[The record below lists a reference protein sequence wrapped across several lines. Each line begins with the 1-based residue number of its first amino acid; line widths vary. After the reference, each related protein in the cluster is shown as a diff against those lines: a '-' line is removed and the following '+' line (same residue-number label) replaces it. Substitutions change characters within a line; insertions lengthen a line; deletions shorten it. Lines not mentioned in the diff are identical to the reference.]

1 MGALQ
6 QYAQIS
12 TQDGTY
18 LIPGQHPHMATM
30 GPQTSQSQQSAVYYS
45 GSQMA
50 YNPHTQGLT
59 AYSESHLAPQTAPHL
74 ASALEEDR
82 KRKAANAN
90 AANDRELREM
100 LRINESRQLPD
111 VAREVIANERTAK
124 AEKTKQLFAMLWY
137 VNI

>member
-1 MGALQ
+1 
-6 QYAQIS
+6 
-12 TQDGTY
+12 
-18 LIPGQHPHMATM
+18 
-30 GPQTSQSQQSAVYYS
+30 
-45 GSQMA
+45 MA
-50 YNPHTQGLT
+50 YNPHAQGMA
-59 AYSESHLAPQTAPHL
+59 AYPESHMAPQTAPHL

-124 AEKTKQLFAMLWY
+124 AEKTKQLFAMLWC
-137 VNI
+137 VNL